1 MKSSLIRRLALMM
14 SLALP
19 LTAAAAQRI
28 VSIGGDV
35 TEIAFALGA
44 GARQQVIADPP
55 EAIVLNAVERARA
68 LAASFTG

>member
-1 MKSSLIRRLALMM
+1 MKSSLIRRLTLMM
-14 SLALP
+14 TLALP

-44 GARQQVIADPP
+44 GDEVIARDSTSLHP
-55 EAIVLNAVERARA
+55 EAVKSCRTSATCAN
-68 LAASFTG
+68 

>member
-1 MKSSLIRRLALMM
+1 MKSSLIRRLALMVT
-14 SLALP
+14 LTLP

-44 GARQQVIADPP
+44 A
-55 EAIVLNAVERARA
+55 
-68 LAASFTG
+68 TT